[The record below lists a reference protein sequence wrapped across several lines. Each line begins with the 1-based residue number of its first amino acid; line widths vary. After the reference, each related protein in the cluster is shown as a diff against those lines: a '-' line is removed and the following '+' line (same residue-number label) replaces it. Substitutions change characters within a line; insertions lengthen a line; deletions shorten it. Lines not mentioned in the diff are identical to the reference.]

1 MKIGYIVID
10 MFSKI
15 CWKQKLGEHG
25 SFATWKVFITSTF
38 DNYCLIVKKTSI
50 MLPKNVVPIY
60 IV

>member
-1 MKIGYIVID
+1 MKIGHIFID

-15 CWKQKLGEHG
+15 CCKQKLGEHG
-25 SFATWKVFITSTF
+25 SFATLEVFITSRF
-38 DNYCLIVKKTSI
+38 DNYCLVVKKTSI